1 MCGEDS
7 EENVLR
13 GNAFQD
19 LYGVETV
26 LENSCLETRDCVVG
40 YLFGCHSSARGM
52 PCGHL
57 GKPNT
62 YCLRMGY
69 GGRILYHIM

>member
-1 MCGEDS
+1 MSIDIYISNTFGAGGAVLYLYQSLSNKMCGEDS

-26 LENSCLETRDCVVG
+26 LENPRNSQRGEFMSRD
-40 YLFGCHSSARGM
+40 
-52 PCGHL
+52 
-57 GKPNT
+57 
-62 YCLRMGY
+62 
-69 GGRILYHIM
+69 